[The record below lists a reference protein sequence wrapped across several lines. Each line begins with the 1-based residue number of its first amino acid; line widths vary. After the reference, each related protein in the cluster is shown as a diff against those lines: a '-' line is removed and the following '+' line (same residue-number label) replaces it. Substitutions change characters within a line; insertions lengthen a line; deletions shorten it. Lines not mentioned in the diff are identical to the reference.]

1 MTVHERQI
9 EKDIRMRATVSD
21 YGTRCGSKL
30 SIPGLHREEYQ
41 PVPYRTE
48 ADKPSEVVVEQGE

>member
-1 MTVHERQI
+1 
-9 EKDIRMRATVSD
+9 MRATVSD